1 MREQANIL
9 IVDDTPENLRLLSNM
24 LAAAGYKV
32 RAVTS
37 GARAHRPACIPARCS
52 RRRPSGS
59 GRRRRAPRPGRVAA
73 A

>member
-37 GARAHRPACIPARCS
+37 GARAYRHCS
-52 RRRPSGS
+52 LPTRSGAS
-59 GRRRRAPRPGRVAA
+59 
-73 A
+73 